1 MFTFESVHTSRI
13 FLTFIFGLPF
23 AIFFSVRSSKQETTV
38 VARLHFLICV
48 VLLSILSHPSF
59 SQDQLSRSRSENLYK
74 KGLELINLSNFGA
87 ARKVFTQYLD
97 QSTGPDT
104 RRSEAEYYLAYAA
117 LNLGHSDAEK
127 LIEQFIAANPANPRS
142 VTAYLDL
149 ANFFYNEKNYTKA
162 SLNYGKVNLNA
173 LTPAQRTEANFKWG
187 YSYFNLKKLVEALE
201 KFNAV
206 KIQNSEYAAA
216 ANYYAGFIE
225 FANGSYD
232 DAYTDLKRAE
242 SNASYSTVVPQ
253 LMANVLYKQKRY
265 DDLIQ
270 YEKGLRSR
278 ATTISNYA
286 EISMLVADAYYF
298 KKDYTSAIAAYEAY
312 LKENKSKAPAS
323 LLYRAGY
330 SYYSLGQ
337 DEKAIDYL
345 KTSAATSDSVGYYAS
360 YYLGILYLKQGNK
373 PFASTSFENARK
385 YLKDKDLVEESTF
398 QFAKVS
404 YDLGKPDLAIAE
416 FERFLLGFPSST
428 YTNEVKE
435 LLAQAYVN
443 GNNYNKA
450 IEYIESLPRRS
461 QAVDQAYQ
469 KAAFLKGTELFNKD
483 DYTGAVQFFEKS
495 LSYPIAPNYTAL
507 ASFWSGEAYSIDR
520 KYEEAARRYQKVVSL
535 GTGAEPE
542 TLLKARYGLAYA
554 HFNLQQYE
562 QALFNFKDFTNRSPK
577 TGAMYVDGLVRL
589 ADCHYVSKVYPD
601 ALSTYNRARQL
612 NSPDDDYILFQT
624 GVING
629 ILRNYADARNQ
640 FTVLISSYPKSQYRD
655 EAFFQRAQFEIEQ
668 GNYEVAANGL
678 TQLINEG
685 AGSRFLPYAYLR
697 RAASYFNLKQ
707 YDRTVNDYA
716 AILQKFPTHPLAQQ
730 VLLPLQEALGLA
742 GRGGEFENYLAQ
754 FKKANPESKNLEV
767 VEFEAAKTL
776 YFDQQYPRAI
786 NAFNSFLITYPQSS
800 RLQEANYYLA
810 ESHYRQREL
819 EKALAIYTSLSGDPA
834 FTMLNRVVARMAEI
848 EFRLGRYERAIASY
862 RRMERLAANKK
873 EQFNAWSGM
882 MDSFFLM
889 AQYDSVNTY
898 ANIILEKG
906 NINAGAQNKATLYL
920 GKSAMARGNYDAAK
934 DEFINTLNTARDEF
948 GAEARYR
955 LGEIFYLT
963 KQYKQCYETLVGMD
977 AEFGA
982 YEEWVGR
989 SFLLLADNFIAMNN
1003 VFQAKATLQSLIDKF
1018 PLQHIKDAAK
1028 DKLRQIDAEE
1038 DARKKQV
1045 AADTL
1050 GNN

>member
-1 MFTFESVHTSRI
+1 M
-13 FLTFIFGLPF
+13 
-23 AIFFSVRSSKQETTV
+23 
-38 VARLHFLICV
+38 ARLNLLVSV
-48 VLLSILSHPSF
+48 VLLSFITHSAF
-59 SQDQLSRSRSENLYK
+59 AQDQLSRGRLDNLYK
-74 KGLELINLSNFGA
+74 KGLELVNLSNYGA
-87 ARKVFTQYLD
+87 AREVFTQYLQ
-97 QSTGPDT
+97 QSAGPDT
-104 RRSEAEYYLAYAA
+104 RRAEAEYYLAYCA

-127 LIEQFIAANPANPRS
+127 RIEDFIDSNPANPRS
-142 VTAYLDL
+142 ITAYLDL
-149 ANFFYNEKNYTKA
+149 ANFFYNEKNYAKA
-162 SLNYGKVNLNA
+162 SASYAKVNISA
-173 LTPAQRTEANFKWG
+173 LTPDQRTEANFKWG
-187 YSYFNLKKLVEALE
+187 YSLFSQKKLDEALT

-225 FANGSYD
+225 FANGNYD

-242 SNASYSTVVPQ
+242 LNASYATVVPQ
-253 LMANVLYKQKRY
+253 LLANVLYKQKRY

-270 YEKGLRSR
+270 YEIALRPR
-278 ATTISNYA
+278 ATTITNYS
-286 EISMLVADAYYF
+286 EISMLAADAYYF
-298 KKDYTSAIAAYEAY
+298 KKDYSSAVAAYETY

-323 LLYRAGY
+323 LLYRAGHA
-330 SYYSLGQ
+330 YYSLGQ
-337 DEKAIDYL
+337 DDKAIEYL
-345 KTSAATSDSVGYYAS
+345 KNSATSSDSVGYYAS

-373 PFASTSFENARK
+373 PFASTSFDNARK

-398 QFAKVS
+398 QYAKVS
-404 YDLGKPDLAIAE
+404 YDLGKPDQAIAE
-416 FERFLLGFPSST
+416 FERFLKGFPSST
-428 YTNEVKE
+428 YTTEVKE

-469 KAAFLKGTELFNKD
+469 KATFLKGSELFNKD
-483 DYTGAVQFFEKS
+483 DYEGAEQFFDKS
-495 LSYPIAPNYTAL
+495 LRYPIAANYTAL
-507 ASFWSGEAYSIDR
+507 ASFWSGEAYSLNR
-520 KYEEAARRYQKVVSL
+520 KYEEAIKRYQKVVSL

-542 TLLKARYGLAYA
+542 TLAKARYGLAYA

-577 TGAMYVDGLVRL
+577 SGAMYVDGLVRL
-589 ADCHYVSKVYPD
+589 ADCYYVRKVYPD

-629 ILRNYADARNQ
+629 ILRNYTDARNQ
-640 FTVLISSYPKSQYRD
+640 FSVLISSYPKSQYRD
-655 EAFFQRAQFEIEQ
+655 EAIFQRAQFEIEQ
-668 GNYEVAANGL
+668 GNYEAAANGL

-685 AGSRFLPYAYLR
+685 AGSRFLPYAYMR
-697 RAASYFNLKQ
+697 RAASYFNMKQ
-707 YDRTVNDYA
+707 YDRTANDYA
-716 AILQKFPTHPLAQQ
+716 AILQKFPQHPVAQQ

-742 GRGGEFENYLAQ
+742 GRSGEFENYLALY
-754 FKKANPESKNLEV
+754 KKANPESKNLEV

-776 YFDQQYPRAI
+776 YFDQQYARAI
-786 NAFNSFLITYPQSS
+786 TAFNGFLINYPQSS
-800 RLQEANYYLA
+800 RIQEAHYYLA

-819 EKALAIYTSLSGDPA
+819 EKALSIYTALSSDPT
-834 FTMLNRVVARMAEI
+834 FSMLNRVVARMAEI
-848 EFRLGRYERAIASY
+848 EFRLGRYEKAIVSY
-862 RRMERLAANKK
+862 RRMERLAVNKK
-873 EQFNAWSGM
+873 DQFNAWSGM
-882 MDSFFLM
+882 MDSFFLL
-889 AQYDSVNTY
+889 AQYDSVNAY

-920 GKSAMARGNYDAAK
+920 GKSAMARGQYDVAK

-948 GAEARYR
+948 GAEAKYR
-955 LGEIFYLT
+955 LGEIFFLT
-963 KQYKQCYETLVGMD
+963 KEYKQCYETLVGID

-1028 DKLRQIDAEE
+1028 EKLRKINADE
-1038 DARKKQV
+1038 DSRKKQV
-1045 AADTL
+1045 AADTV